1 MQFRNILLAIYG
13 LKTLKVDARIT
24 GTYVLSNYCSTP
36 ILLNTII
43 RLWLSYFWYVCVEF
57 VMTYNQSFRQ
67 ILSFNS
73 FSYHFVVIIHA
84 NLDMAMHIL
93 AQFPCFR
100 GLPIIVIA
108 VMKTIA
114 RYKFAF
120 SSEALSSLRKKLHPW
135 WFFCCSST

>member
-13 LKTLKVDARIT
+13 PKMFKVDARIT

-43 RLWLSYFWYVCVEF
+43 NPCLSYFRYICMEVLA
-57 VMTYNQSFRQ
+57 MTCNQSFRQ
-67 ILSFNS
+67 ILTFNS
-73 FSYHFVVIIHA
+73 FADLFVVIIHA

-100 GLPIIVIA
+100 GLPIIVIT

-120 SSEALSSLRKKLHPW
+120 SSEALSSLRKKLHP
-135 WFFCCSST
+135 

>member
-13 LKTLKVDARIT
+13 PKTFKVDARIT
-24 GTYVLSNYCSTP
+24 GTYVLSNYCSTL

-43 RLWLSYFWYVCVEF
+43 RLCLSYFDIDALF

-73 FSYHFVVIIHA
+73 FSYLFVVIIHA

>member
-13 LKTLKVDARIT
+13 PKTLKVDARIT

-36 ILLNTII
+36 MLLNTII
-43 RLWLSYFWYVCVEF
+43 RFCLSYFDMAELFVIF
-57 VMTYNQSFRQ
+57 VMIYNQSFRQ
-67 ILSFNS
+67 ILIFNS
-73 FSYHFVVIIHA
+73 FLDIFVVIIHA

-100 GLPIIVIA
+100 GLPIIVIT

-120 SSEALSSLRKKLHPW
+120 SSEALSSLRKKLHP
-135 WFFCCSST
+135 

>member
-13 LKTLKVDARIT
+13 PKTFKVDARIK

-57 VMTYNQSFRQ
+57 VMTYNQYFRQ

-73 FSYHFVVIIHA
+73 FSYLFVVIIHA

>member
-13 LKTLKVDARIT
+13 PKTLKVDARIT

-43 RLWLSYFWYVCVEF
+43 RFCLSYFDMAEF
-57 VMTYNQSFRQ
+57 YDQSCRQ
-67 ILSFNS
+67 ILIFNS
-73 FSYHFVVIIHA
+73 FLDIFVVIIHA

-100 GLPIIVIA
+100 GLPIIVIT

-120 SSEALSSLRKKLHPW
+120 SSEALSSLRKKLHP
-135 WFFCCSST
+135 

>member
-13 LKTLKVDARIT
+13 PKTFKVDARIT
-24 GTYVLSNYCSTP
+24 GTCVLSNYCSTP
-36 ILLNTII
+36 ILLNTIR

-57 VMTYNQSFRQ
+57 VMTYNQYFRQ

-73 FSYHFVVIIHA
+73 FSYLFVVIIHA